1 MPKRV
6 IIHDFY
12 CVNCGASIPL
22 PRKAEREK
30 GHRKKLWCWKCN
42 LVVNHVECRNY
53 KERQLFEKQFKAG
66 AFAKEA
72 KEEREFSDTVSLRTA
87 RSVGERN

>member
-1 MPKRV
+1 MSKRV

-12 CVNCGASIPL
+12 CINCGASIPL
-22 PRKAEREK
+22 PRKGQEREK

-53 KERQLFEKQFKAG
+53 KERRLFEKRFKAG
-66 AFAKEA
+66 AFVKEA
-72 KEEREFSDTVSLRTA
+72 FESSSFVEEHDIVCSHKS
-87 RSVGERN
+87 